1 MTSEAAWMVL
11 VSEAKLWRSHISSLV
26 HAVRTPG
33 SAWPK
38 GARPLDQPLSS
49 ASALV
54 QFGAGAVVVKRYGL
68 AKSPSGAAPTR
79 TFQWR
84 FVATAGS
91 PAVGP
96 VAS

>member
-1 MTSEAAWMVL
+1 MTSEAAWTAP
-11 VSEAKLWRSHISSLV
+11 VSEVKLWRSHISSLV
-26 HAVRTPG
+26 QAVRTPG
-33 SAWPK
+33 IAWPK

-49 ASALV
+49 AAALV

-84 FVATAGS
+84 FVAAAGA

-96 VAS
+96 GGS